1 MRKLILVLGIVG
13 VLAALVYAEQSYEP
27 FGEAWGYGS
36 EEAGTGSYLGVD
48 INEITSDRVS
58 ALKLK
63 EERGVEVTMV
73 DQDAPA
79 GKAGV
84 KEHDVI
90 LALNGTPVESGA
102 QLRRLIRET
111 PPGRIVTLNIS
122 RDGQPLSMKVQ
133 LADRRKSMAWS
144 SNNKDFK
151 IAMPPIPPVPEFD
164 VPVSV
169 VVVHSS
175 MRSGLAVENITPQL
189 GEFFGVKSGN
199 GVLIRSV
206 EKGSRAEKAG
216 FRAGD
221 VVVKV
226 NEQPVHDASDFTH
239 ALRSKDGNAVTVGI
253 VREKK
258 EQTLTLTL
266 PERKE
271 SGELIQED
279 FDFNALD
286 DLEIP
291 DVDANLEGNLADIQA
306 QIAKLQPQIELAVRE
321 SNKQTKECLQQQ
333 MEELKREMTERS
345 QELREQMRDEQ
356 EQMREQEREQQEQLR
371 DRQREQQEQL
381 REQEQEQQEQLREQ
395 QQDEID
401 NQQELLQEQPFGGQ
415 LPI

>member
-1 MRKLILVLGIVG
+1 MRKLIVVVS
-13 VLAALVYAEQSYEP
+13 VLAVLAVLVYAEQSYEAS
-27 FGEAWGYGS
+27 GETFGYGS

-48 INEITSDRVS
+48 IDEITSDRLG

-79 GKAGV
+79 GKAGI

-90 LALNGTPVESGA
+90 LALNGTTVESGA

-122 RDGQPLSMKVQ
+122 RDGQPLSLKVQ

-144 SNNKDFK
+144 SKNNKEFK
-151 IAMPPIPPVPEFD
+151 FAMPPVPPVPEFD

-189 GEFFGVKSGN
+189 AEFFGVKNGN

-226 NEQPVHDASDFTH
+226 NDQPVHDASDFTH
-239 ALRSKDGNAVTVGI
+239 ALRSRDGKPVNVGI
-253 VREKK
+253 VREKR
-258 EQTLTLTL
+258 EQNLTLTL

-271 SGELIQED
+271 SGELIDENLD
-279 FDFNALD
+279 IEAFDD
-286 DLEIP
+286 VEIP
-291 DVDANLEGNLADIQA
+291 DVNVNVEGNLADIQA
-306 QIAKLQPQIELAVRE
+306 EIAKVQPQIQLAMQE
-321 SNKQTKECLQQQ
+321 SLKANKECVKQK
-333 MEELKREMTERS
+333 MEELQRELKERS
-345 QELREQMRDEQ
+345 EELREQLQ
-356 EQMREQEREQQEQLR
+356 EKQQEF
-371 DRQREQQEQL
+371 
-381 REQEQEQQEQLREQ
+381 REQ
-395 QQDEID
+395 QQEMRER
-401 NQQELLQEQPFGGQ
+401 QQEMLEQQQELQEQPFGGQ